1 MLRPRLA
8 CGPVLDKAGR
18 RPILKGMK
26 QCRALIIAHGSP
38 ADPVPQECWM
48 QALAARVRMWLPG
61 WEVRGTTLALPGAL
75 EGAVKGMP
83 DALIYPFFMA
93 EGWFTRSQLP
103 KRLRA
108 AGIDQPLQLPAL
120 GHDPGMEGLLRDV
133 ATEAAHELGL
143 PDDASLI
150 LAAHGSQVS
159 PASSRITEEMAQMLR
174 RDTGF
179 KVTTGYVEQEPF
191 LEDVARQTKGPA
203 FCLPF
208 FATRA
213 GHVSED
219 LPQAL
224 KAAGFTGPLLPAIG
238 EHPDCARLI
247 ANTLLRHR
255 QRAAA

>member
-1 MLRPRLA
+1 MT
-8 CGPVLDKAGR
+8 
-18 RPILKGMK
+18 

-75 EGAVKGMP
+75 ESAIKGMP

-108 AGIDQPLQLPAL
+108 AGIEQPLQLPAL

-133 ATEAAHELGL
+133 ATAAAHELGL

-159 PASSRITEEMAQMLR
+159 PASSQITEEMARMLR

-247 ANTLLRHR
+247 ANTLIRHS
-255 QRAAA
+255 QLAAA